1 MDIAALNTTKA
12 LRGSVLRWVSLCFG
26 CLSLLLAAV
35 NLTFSS
41 SYSLAYL
48 ELGFAVYC
56 LYTFLR
62 LGKYEL
68 QAWQSIAMC
77 ASLSIIVV
85 VATYI
90 APPLN
95 GAYVWSFTL
104 PVLYY
109 LLLGK
114 RFGVIF
120 SAILLLLQTIIL
132 FNKQSLAPFTTL
144 SLSLNLLLAYIIIS
158 ITAHIFEGSR
168 AEFSKRLK
176 NLALLDPLTGAGN
189 RLAMQNYFEVDL
201 PQKSQAYLFLLDL
214 DYFKQINDQY
224 GHDIGDKVLIAVAL
238 ILKKTFAKGYVFR
251 IGGEEFALIS
261 SFKSEQAAL
270 AMAETLRLAVESK
283 AIRLDGHRI
292 NLTTSM
298 GVAAYQSGQTLTELV
313 KTADKQLYKA
323 KKRGRNNVYASF
335 TQPPAVPNSL

>member
-12 LRGSVLRWVSLCFG
+12 LRGSVLKWISLCFG
-26 CLSLLLAAV
+26 CLSLLLAGV
-35 NLTFSS
+35 NFTLNSNYT
-41 SYSLAYL
+41 LVYL
-48 ELGFAVYC
+48 ELGFSAYC

-62 LGKYEL
+62 LGKHAL
-68 QAWQSIAMC
+68 QTWQSIVMC
-77 ASLSIIVV
+77 ALLTSIITM
-85 VATYI
+85 ATYSTI
-90 APPLN
+90 PHS
-95 GAYVWSFTL
+95 GTFVWSFTL

-120 SAILLLLQTIIL
+120 SATLLTLQCIIL
-132 FNKQSLAPFTTL
+132 FNKAADIPYATFNLN
-144 SLSLNLLLAYIIIS
+144 LNLLLAYIIIWM
-158 ITAHIFEGSR
+158 TAHIFEGSR

-201 PQKSQAYLFLLDL
+201 QQKSQTYLFLLDL
-214 DYFKQINDQY
+214 DFFKQINDQY
-224 GHDIGDKVLIAVAL
+224 GHDIGDKVLISVAL

-261 SFKSEQAAL
+261 AFQSEQAAL
-270 AMAETLRLAVESK
+270 AMAETLRSAVESK

-298 GVAAYQSGQTLTELV
+298 GVAAYQPEQTLTELI
-313 KTADKQLYKA
+313 KAADKQLYIA
-323 KKRGRNNVYASF
+323 KKRGRNSVYASF
-335 TQPPAVPNSL
+335 TNPPAAPNS